1 MLSEVPGTVVGPEEL
16 VGLKTNVVLAL
27 LELTV

>member
-16 VGLKTNVVLAL
+16 VGLKTNVVPAP
-27 LELTV
+27 LEFTV